1 MVNGT
6 NQIDNL
12 IENYVIDASSH
23 FSQKNVYKWLTSM
36 WKMLVITN
44 YPGNANET
52 CSYVSPGCRD
62 RVPIKANTKQPTNE
76 QITKNKAKEKQTN

>member
-1 MVNGT
+1 
-6 NQIDNL
+6 
-12 IENYVIDASSH
+12 
-23 FSQKNVYKWLTSM
+23 
-36 WKMLVITN
+36 MLAITN

-76 QITKNKAKEKQTN
+76 QITKNKQKKNKPTNE